1 MKLLLASTFVN
12 DPVEAFRFYNDVLGF
27 KEQLY
32 MPEHNLA
39 IVVSPEDPEG
49 TALLLEP
56 SDNPAGKGLQVASYE
71 AELPSIVF
79 SVPDLKREHERLSA
93 LGVASRK
100 PPTQG
105 EAGFE
110 AVFGDGCGNLIQLLE
125 R

>member
-1 MKLLLASTFVN
+1 MKLLLTSIFVN
-12 DPVEAFRFYNDVLGF
+12 DPVEAFRYYTDVLGF

-56 SDNPAGKGLQVASYE
+56 NDNPAAKGLQVAAYE
-71 AELPSIVF
+71 AGLPSIVF

-93 LGVASRK
+93 FGK

-110 AVFGDGCGNLIQLLE
+110 AVFDDSCGNLIQLLE